1 MYIYVLWYMSENY
14 LFKLLIK
21 NSTEGLKIVD
31 PMHMTFQDYEV
42 YLHVRSNADLRD
54 DDLK

>member
-1 MYIYVLWYMSENY
+1 MSENY